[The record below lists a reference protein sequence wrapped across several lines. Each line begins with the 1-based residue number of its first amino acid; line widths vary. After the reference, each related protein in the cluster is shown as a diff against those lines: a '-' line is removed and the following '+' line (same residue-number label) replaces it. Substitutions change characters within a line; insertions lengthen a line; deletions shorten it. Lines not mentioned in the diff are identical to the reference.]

1 MKEGWT
7 YKSFQ
12 DCIVKIPKQ
21 KQVKSKDYK
30 SSGLYPIVSQ
40 EKELISGYWDDESY
54 VFKHEKPVI
63 IFGDHTKE
71 IKYIDFDFVVGAD
84 GTQLLQTTEDIKPKY
99 FYYALLATPLR
110 ALGYARHYK
119 LLKEKS
125 FPIPSSLVQ
134 KRIVAHL
141 DAAFSRIDALKAN
154 AEKQLNEARALFK
167 RALDEA
173 MTPREGWEINELNK
187 YVLLITDGDH
197 QPPPK
202 VKTGIPFVT
211 ISNINKITNQINFE
225 DTFYVPFDYYNDIK
239 DEKKPRKG
247 DVLYTVTGSFG
258 IPVLIRENKHFC
270 FQRHIGLIR
279 PNANLLIPVFLFYW
293 ILSDFSKKQADEK
306 ATGAAQRTVS
316 LSSLRAFKIG
326 LPPLPEQRRIV
337 ARLDA
342 LSSNVRQLEEN
353 QRKVVAECAAL
364 KQAILRDVFE

>member
-1 MKEGWT
+1 MKEVPINKICTKGASSLKQKELLEKGK
-7 YKSFQ
+7 YPVFGASGIAGYLDDFQ
-12 DCIVKIPKQ
+12 QDKPYIGIVKDGSGIGRVGFYPE
-21 KQVKSKDYK
+21 K
-30 SSGLYPIVSQ
+30 SS
-40 EKELISGYWDDESY
+40 LIGTMQYILPLKGYDLRYVGYCLQSLDLSSY
-54 VFKHEKPVI
+54 KQ
-63 IFGDHTKE
+63 
-71 IKYIDFDFVVGAD
+71 GAAIPHIYFRD
-84 GTQLLQTTEDIKPKY
+84 YGERKVNVTEDENEQ
-99 FYYALLATPLR
+99 R
-110 ALGYARHYK
+110 
-119 LLKEKS
+119 
-125 FPIPSSLVQ
+125 
-134 KRIVAHL
+134 RIVARL
-141 DAAFSRIDALKAN
+141 DAAFARIDALKAN
-154 AEKQLNEARALFK
+154 AEKQLSEARALFK

-279 PNANLLIPVFLFYW
+279 PNANLLIPVFLYYW

-337 ARLDA
+337 AHLDA
-342 LSSNVRQLEEN
+342 LSSNVRQLEDN

-364 KQAILRDVFE
+364 KQAILREVFE

>member
-110 ALGYARHYK
+110 ELGYARHYK

-141 DAAFSRIDALKAN
+141 DAAFTRIDALKAN
-154 AEKQLNEARALFK
+154 AEKQLSEARALFK

-173 MTPREGWEINELNK
+173 MTPGNDWKKKQLYDICEIK
-187 YVLLITDGDH
+187 SLLINPT
-197 QPPPK
+197 
-202 VKTGIPFVT
+202 
-211 ISNINKITNQINFE
+211 
-225 DTFYVPFDYYNDIK
+225 
-239 DEKKPRKG
+239 DEKYKHLLHVGGANIVSETGDLVELKAAEDEKLTSG
-247 DVLYTVTGSFG
+247 KFTFDEKDVLY
-258 IPVLIRENKHFC
+258 NK
-270 FQRHIGLIR
+270 IR
-279 PNANLLIPVFLFYW
+279 PYLIKVARPNFAGICSADMYPLTPNDNVTRDYLYYILITKDFTEYAVLNSGRAGMPKVNRQALFSYTCC
-293 ILSDFSKKQADEK
+293 I
-306 ATGAAQRTVS
+306 
-316 LSSLRAFKIG
+316 
-326 LPPLPEQRRIV
+326 PPLPEQRRIV
-337 ARLDA
+337 AHLDA
-342 LSSNVRQLEEN
+342 LSSNVRQLEAN
-353 QRKVVAECAAL
+353 QRKVIDECAAL
-364 KQAILRDVFE
+364 KQAILREVFE